1 MKELKELFIHY
12 CESEYIHEDFR
23 LWFSSNPTS
32 NFLLSILQNWII
44 IIRSPAGLC
53 SKLTNVYD
61 VLTIEHFSQYRQ
73 KVKYKKLLSTLS
85 WFRSVLIEWKRIK
98 SLRLN
103 KLYKFNEF
111 GFLIFHYLL
120 IVILD
125 QYSDQNTLNVLR
137 YFIDKLSYDNR
148 VIDNMDQRLVKC
160 YINDYFGEILIRQEF
175 VFISYLPSWTKINF
189 FIIATFLIYSKRRIS
204 WLL

>member
-73 KVKYKKLLSTLS
+73 KVKYKKLLFALS
-85 WFRSVLIEWKRIK
+85 WFRSVLIEWKISNPYDSINHIK
-98 SLRLN
+98 SMSLVFW
-103 KLYKFNEF
+103 YF
-111 GFLIFHYLL
+111 IIYLL
-120 IVILD
+120 LFWI
-125 QYSDQNTLNVLR
+125 T
-137 YFIDKLSYDNR
+137 
-148 VIDNMDQRLVKC
+148 
-160 YINDYFGEILIRQEF
+160 ILIKILLMYWD
-175 VFISYLPSWTKINF
+175 IS
-189 FIIATFLIYSKRRIS
+189 
-204 WLL
+204 